1 MSLFSAVARQVKGRL
16 LVSITLFYLAGIL
29 AGRFFAEQLLL
40 GAAALTLL
48 LVFLPV
54 LLFYLRLIDPYR
66 LGLLILIFFCGV
78 VAFHYSYQQ
87 PAGGILNYAGSPLY
101 MEGTVVDE
109 PLFYDDHDSYELR
122 VDTVETG
129 EGRVPV
135 RGTLLVKI
143 YGESEDKYWFGEKL
157 RIRAA
162 VVEPRGLRNPGGFD
176 YRFYLRTRGVDALA
190 YPRPEQ
196 VFSLGSGDVNPLLSS
211 SVNLRAKMADFVHNT
226 LPAPSSELLTAIL
239 FGQRS
244 RLPEEVEHNFRRAGA
259 GHLMAVSGLH
269 VGLVAALVA
278 GAWKILGL
286 RGPFPVVTAVALV
299 LAYAYLTGMRPS
311 ALRAALM
318 VSMSLGAVLLE
329 RDRDLPTAVSFAA
342 LVTLFINPL
351 LLFTAGFQL
360 SYAVTL
366 VLVYAYRP
374 LYRMLASTGCPQ
386 LLSAPLA
393 VVIAAQVGVLPLSVY
408 YFQHMP
414 TGAVFFNLLL
424 MPLMAFVVA
433 FGLLGSL
440 VGLVVYLPGEIIL
453 WAARPLLEAML
464 IVTSLSSLPGFYI
477 SLQPPGLFALCSY
490 YGLLVVLLFVYYRYE
505 KFELNYPGH
514 GFTSYVRDNLSLVF
528 APDIKRRAYYAG
540 AVFLLAG
547 ILAWFVI
554 FVPGQEK
561 LKVTFIDVGQGASAL
576 VETPCGVVIMIDA
589 GGDLPFQ
596 GDPGDVGERIL
607 LPFLRYEGIR
617 EIDLAV
623 VTHPHEDHF
632 GGFLPLVNE
641 IAIDR
646 MLVSPVEGGSTHYTK
661 LLDKSEMAGI
671 EIIQAGLGQVFSCGP
686 DFLME
691 CYFPPARLLQGT
703 GCDLNNNSLVF
714 MMHYGHIRILFT
726 GDIEDEAVNW
736 LLESS
741 LNLGA
746 DVLQVPHHGGY
757 LEAMPQF
764 LDRVN
769 PDLALIQVG
778 ANPFGHP
785 HSYVIEALDE
795 AGVATYRN
803 DYHGA
808 VVLKSDGKSIEVF
821 TTTQPAAA
829 DLVIVNENNINI
841 LGSFSKTMIHR

>member
-1 MSLFSAVARQVKGRL
+1 MNLFSAAARQVKGRL

-29 AGRFFAEQLLL
+29 AGRLLA
-40 GAAALTLL
+40 GHQAMGALTVALM
-48 LVFLPV
+48 PV
-54 LLFYLRLIDPYR
+54 ILMVVIFYLKLIDLFR
-66 LGLLILIFFCGV
+66 LGLLVLAFFCGA

-87 PAGGILNYAGSPLY
+87 PAGGILNYTGSPLY

-109 PLFYDDHDSYELR
+109 PRFYDDHDSYELR

-129 EGRVPV
+129 EGRFAV

-176 YRFYLRTRGVDALA
+176 YRFYLRTRGIDALA

-196 VFSLGSGDVNPLLSS
+196 VVSLGGGNVNPLLASS
-211 SVNLRAKMADFVHNT
+211 INLRAGMAEFVHNT
-226 LPAPSSELLTAIL
+226 LPAPSSELLTAVL

-244 RLPEEVEHNFRRAGA
+244 RLPEDVEHNFRRAGA

-269 VGLVAALVA
+269 VGLVAALVV
-278 GAWKILGL
+278 GAWKMLGL
-286 RGPFPVVTAVALV
+286 RGPFPAVTAVVLV

-318 VSMSLGAVLLE
+318 ISMSLGAVLLE

-351 LLFTAGFQL
+351 LLFTVGFQL

-374 LYRMLASTGCPQ
+374 LSRVLASAGCPQ
-386 LLSAPLA
+386 LLRAPLT
-393 VVIAAQVGVLPLSVY
+393 VVIAAQIGVLPLSVY

-440 VGLVVYLPGEIIL
+440 VGLVSGLPGEIIL

-464 IVTSLSSLPGFYI
+464 IITSLSSLPGFYI
-477 SLQPPGLFALCSY
+477 SLQPPGLLALCSY
-490 YGLLVVLLFVYYRYE
+490 YGLLVVLLTLYYRFE
-505 KFELNYPGH
+505 IFELNYPGQ
-514 GFTSYVRDNLSLVF
+514 GFAGYIRGNLSLVF
-528 APDIKRRAYYAG
+528 SNAGKRRSYITG
-540 AVFLLAG
+540 AVFLLVG
-547 ILAWFVI
+547 IFTWFII

-576 VETPCGVVIMIDA
+576 IETPCGAVVMIDA

-617 EIDLAV
+617 KIDLAV

-641 IAIDR
+641 IVIDR

-661 LLDKSEMAGI
+661 LLDESEMAGI
-671 EIIQAGLGQVFSCGP
+671 EIIEAELGQVWSCGP
-686 DFLME
+686 DFLLE

-714 MMHYGHIRILFT
+714 MMHYGHFRILFT
-726 GDIEDEAVNW
+726 GDIEDEAVNR
-736 LLESS
+736 LLGSS

-757 LEAMPQF
+757 LEAMPQL

-769 PDLALIQVG
+769 PDLAVIQVG

-795 AGVATYRN
+795 AGITTYRN

-808 VVLKSDGKSIEVF
+808 VVLKSDGNNYEVF
-821 TTTQPAAA
+821 TTTQPAFTE
-829 DLVIVNENNINI
+829 LVIANE
-841 LGSFSKTMIHR
+841 KK